1 MHTDLLAKL
10 ESGATL
16 VTPNRRLALHLQ
28 REFASAQQIAGRSV
42 WQTPDILPLSAF
54 VERSYDGALHA
65 ADSHALPPLL
75 STAQETA
82 LWEESIRR
90 SDAASGLL
98 SPAQAAAQCRAA
110 WQIAHAWRLLPRM
123 RAAALQEDARA
134 FLDWAGRYESACKQ
148 AGFSDSARSA
158 DLVAAQFAKT
168 GINKPSTLVVYG
180 FDIPTPQHAALFE
193 ALANAGWDIQHAQ
206 REQRDGQARQVAFA
220 TCDAEITAC
229 AKWVRTCLEANPAA
243 RIGIVV
249 PDLNKLRNPLAST
262 LTTVLAPAQGLPG
275 AAGAVLPFNFSLGEA
290 LSSFAL
296 VNDALLVLDIARG
309 QAVEF
314 EKFSALIR
322 SPFIAAAQQEMAQ
335 RARLDAALREAC
347 GASITLERLQRK
359 AAHVAGRDV
368 ANDAA
373 HDAAHDASQAPCPIL
388 LQRLARLV
396 EQSRSLRQ
404 QRQAPAAWAR
414 DFAALLATL
423 GFPGERIP
431 DSHEYQTLE
440 KFRSAL
446 ATLVTLE
453 AIAPRMRYDEALAR
467 LTRIVADTLFQ
478 PKVPEAPVQILGVLE
493 AAGLTFDHLW
503 VMGLTEEAW
512 PMPAR
517 PNPFL
522 PVAFQR
528 AAGVPESSALL
539 SLQLD
544 QRITQG
550 WLGAADEVVLSYA
563 VRDGER
569 ELLPSPLIAAL
580 PQCDAVALKIH
591 GWMTYREV
599 LHATPRIERFADHH
613 APPLR
618 QVGAASAGAALFRD
632 QAACPFRAMARHRLA
647 AQTPATPA
655 PGLDAAHR
663 GTLLHAV
670 LASAWLEIKTKTRL
684 DNMPGEELDALLFSA
699 AQQAVTRM
707 RQRGVDVLDGRFGE
721 LEQQRLQ
728 RLVSLWLDYER
739 ARNDFEIIACEQ
751 KSEAE
756 AGGVRVRIKLDRMDR
771 LADGAH
777 AIIDYKT
784 GVANAASWL
793 GARPDEPQ
801 LPLYMFAAKQD
812 IAALAFARIKLG
824 KDLGFDGIGRVDNLM
839 PRVTT
844 IAKRRGA
851 AAKKYASWEE
861 VVDGWRR
868 EIEALGRGFA
878 MGDASVNPKYGN
890 ETCKQCDLQALCRI
904 NEIALRATDA
914 QEQDSAEEEGD
925 DA

>member
-1 MHTDLLAKL
+1 MNTELLAKL

-16 VTPNRRLALHLQ
+16 VTPNRRLALHLR

-42 WQTPDILPLSAF
+42 WKTADILPLAAF
-54 VERSYDGALHA
+54 VERSYDDALHA
-65 ADSHALPPLL
+65 SGPHALPPLL
-75 STAQETA
+75 SAAQEAA
-82 LWEESIRR
+82 LWEEIIRR
-90 SDAASGLL
+90 SDTASGLL
-98 SPAQAAAQCRAA
+98 SAAQAAAQCRAA
-110 WQIAHAWRLLPRM
+110 WQVAHAWQLLPRM
-123 RAAALQEDARA
+123 HAATLQEDAKA
-134 FLDWAGRYESACKQ
+134 FLDWAGRYESACRK
-148 AGFSDSARSA
+148 AGFSDRARSA
-158 DLVAAQFAKT
+158 DLIAAQLART
-168 GINKPSTLVVYG
+168 GINIPSTLVVYG
-180 FDIPTPQHAALFE
+180 FDITTPQHAALFE
-193 ALANAGWDIQHAQ
+193 SLANAGCDVRYAQ
-206 REQRDGQARQVAFA
+206 REQRDGKARQVAFA

-229 AKWVRTCLEANPAA
+229 AKWVRSRLEANPAA

-249 PDLNKLRNPLAST
+249 PDLNKQREQLAST
-262 LTTVLAPAQGLPG
+262 LTAVLAPAHGLPG
-275 AAGAVLPFNFSLGEA
+275 AADAVLPFNFSLGEA

-296 VNDALLVLDIARG
+296 VHDALMVLDIARG
-309 QAVEF
+309 QALEF

-347 GASITLERLQRK
+347 GASITLERMQRT
-359 AAHVAGRDV
+359 AAHVVGREV
-368 ANDAA
+368 ENEMANAVEN
-373 HDAAHDASQAPCPIL
+373 DASQAPCPIL

-414 DFAALLATL
+414 DFAALLAVT

-431 DSHEYQTLE
+431 DSREYQTLE
-440 KFRSAL
+440 KFRNAL
-446 ATLVTLE
+446 ATLATLE
-453 AIAPRMRYDEALAR
+453 AITPRMRYDEALASLR
-467 LTRIVADTLFQ
+467 RIVADTLFQ
-478 PKVPEAPVQILGVLE
+478 PQAPEAPVQILGVLE
-493 AAGLTFDHLW
+493 AAGLAFDHLW

-512 PMPAR
+512 PLPAR

-522 PVAFQR
+522 PVALQR

-569 ELLPSPLIAAL
+569 ELSPSPLIAAL
-580 PQCDAVALKIH
+580 PQCDADALKIYDS
-591 GWMTYREV
+591 MMYRNL
-599 LHATPRIERFADHH
+599 LHASRRMEQFTDDH
-613 APPLR
+613 APPFR
-618 QVGAASAGAALFRD
+618 QDAAVSAGATLFRD

-670 LASAWLEIKTKTRL
+670 LASTWLEIKTKTRL
-684 DNMPGEELDALLFSA
+684 DNMPGEELDALFFSA
-699 AQQAVTRM
+699 ARQAVTRM
-707 RQRGVDVLDGRFGE
+707 RQRGVELLDGRFAE

-728 RLVSLWLDYER
+728 RLASLWLDYER
-739 ARNDFEIIACEQ
+739 GRDDFEVIACEQ

-771 LADGAH
+771 LADGAY

-784 GVANAASWL
+784 GAANAASWL

-801 LPLYMFAAKQD
+801 LPLYMFAAQED

-824 KDLGFDGIGRVDNLM
+824 KDLGFDGIGRADNLI

-844 IAKRRGA
+844 ITKRRGA
-851 AAKKYASWEE
+851 AAKQYASWDE
-861 VVDGWRR
+861 VVDGWRS

-878 MGDASVNPKYGN
+878 EGDASVNPKYGN
-890 ETCKQCDLQALCRI
+890 QTCKQCDLHSLCRI

-914 QEQDSAEEEGD
+914 QEQDSAKEEGD
-925 DA
+925 DE

>member
-1 MHTDLLAKL
+1 MNTDLLASL
-10 ESGATL
+10 ENGATL
-16 VTPNRRLALHLQ
+16 VTPNQRLALHLQ
-28 REFASAQQIAGRSV
+28 RQFDSAQQSAGRSV
-42 WQTPDILPLSAF
+42 WPTPDILPLSAF
-54 VERSYDGALHA
+54 IERSYTAVLHA
-65 ADSHALPPLL
+65 VDTHALPPLL
-75 STAQETA
+75 SAAQETA

-98 SPAQAAAQCRAA
+98 SPAQAALQCRAA
-110 WQIAHAWRLLPRM
+110 WQIAHVWRLLPRM
-123 RAAALQEDARA
+123 RAAALQEDAKA
-134 FLDWAGRYESACKQ
+134 FLDWAGRYESACRQ
-148 AGFSDSARSA
+148 AGFSDNARSA
-158 DLVAAQFAKT
+158 DLIAAQLAKIGNT
-168 GINKPSTLVVYG
+168 KTSSLIVYG
-180 FDIPTPQHAALFE
+180 FDITTPQHAALFE
-193 ALANAGWDIQHAQ
+193 ALANAGCNIQHAQ
-206 REQRDGQARQVAFA
+206 REQRDGKAQQVACA
-220 TCDAEITAC
+220 SCDAEISAC
-229 AKWVRTCLEANPAA
+229 AKWVRTRLDANPAA
-243 RIGIVV
+243 HIGIVV
-249 PDLNKLRNPLAST
+249 PDLNTLRQQLAST
-262 LTTVLAPAQGLPG
+262 FTTVLAPAHGLPG
-275 AAGAVLPFNFSLGEA
+275 AADEVLPFNFSLGEA

-296 VNDALLVLDIARG
+296 VHDALLVLDSARG
-309 QAVEF
+309 QALDF
-314 EKFSALIR
+314 ELFSALMR
-322 SPFIAAAQQEMAQ
+322 TPFIAGAQQEMAQ

-347 GASITLERLQRK
+347 GASITLERLHRT
-359 AAHVAGRDV
+359 AAHVANHGVDNSV
-368 ANDAA
+368 ENDAPQ
-373 HDAAHDASQAPCPIL
+373 AACPIL
-388 LQRLARLV
+388 LQRLARFV
-396 EQSRSLRQ
+396 EQSRSLRA

-423 GFPGERIP
+423 GFPGERILS
-431 DSHEYQTLE
+431 SHEYQTLE
-440 KFRSAL
+440 KFRGAL

-478 PKVPEAPVQILGVLE
+478 PKAPEVPVQILGVLE
-493 AAGLTFDHLW
+493 AAGLAFDHLW

-522 PVAFQR
+522 PVALQR

-550 WLGAADEVVLSYA
+550 WLIAAHEVVLSYA
-563 VRDGER
+563 VREGER

-580 PQCDAVALKIH
+580 PQCAADALKIH
-591 GWMTYREV
+591 DWITYREV
-599 LHATPRIERFADHH
+599 LHASRRIEQLTDDT
-613 APPLR
+613 APPFR
-618 QVGAASAGAALFRD
+618 QVAAASAGAALFRN

-670 LASAWLEIKTKTRL
+670 LTSAWLQIKTKTRL

-707 RQRGVDVLDGRFGE
+707 RQRGVAVLDGRFAE

-728 RLVSLWLDYER
+728 RLVGMWLDYER
-739 ARNDFEIIACEQ
+739 ARNDFEVVACEQ

-784 GVANAASWL
+784 GAANVASWL

-801 LPLYMFAAKQD
+801 LPLYLFAAQED

-824 KDLGFDGIGRVDNLM
+824 KDLGFDGIGREDKLM
-839 PRVTT
+839 PGVTT
-844 IAKRRGA
+844 IAQRRGA
-851 AAKKYASWEE
+851 AAKQYASWDE
-861 VVDGWRR
+861 VLVGWRG

-878 MGDASVNPKYGN
+878 SGVASVDPKHGKT
-890 ETCKQCDLQALCRI
+890 TCAQCDLQALCRI
-904 NEIALRATDA
+904 NEIALRATDTQQQDNA
-914 QEQDSAEEEGD
+914 QEEGD